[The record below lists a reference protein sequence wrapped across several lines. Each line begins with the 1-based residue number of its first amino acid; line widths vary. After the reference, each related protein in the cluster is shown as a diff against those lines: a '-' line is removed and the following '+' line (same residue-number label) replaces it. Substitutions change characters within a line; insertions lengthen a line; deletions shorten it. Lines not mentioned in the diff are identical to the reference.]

1 MSALAQHHAERAA
14 QASYDRQAPDEIDA
28 LDEGYAELMRERR
41 ELTKAYAALDEL
53 VAKHVDASKVDPE
66 DFHHAAQA
74 VRHQAEMVRIEANY
88 LANVSERRIVL

>member
-1 MSALAQHHAERAA
+1 MSALAQPHAVSAGQRSFDNQQPE
-14 QASYDRQAPDEIDA
+14 EIDA

>member
-66 DFHHAAQA
+66 DFFHAVEA
-74 VRHQAEMVRIEANY
+74 VRSRANGVSIEATC
-88 LANVSERRIVL
+88 LSSMA